1 MNFTDMLANA
11 TSAPSSMPTLLPSSA
26 PSTLPTLTALPT
38 ALPTPFELPIV
49 RDIASKPELY
59 ELVDELYFE
68 YHFWFDD
75 LNFGWDSQRGGKN
88 YVEDTVD
95 DAMALM
101 SQLRRNGVRA
111 HWWI

>member
-49 RDIASKPELY
+49 RAQQMNSWEYIVNIAQLYGYVSCILLVLFELFRRDT
-59 ELVDELYFE
+59 LVYGSRLPLY
-68 YHFWFDD
+68 
-75 LNFGWDSQRGGKN
+75 
-88 YVEDTVD
+88 
-95 DAMALM
+95 
-101 SQLRRNGVRA
+101 QLRCALDRLDAPRGRG
-111 HWWI
+111 